1 MARYI
6 PLQAKLDEIEEQGKR
21 LLRRKEYL
29 ERERDFLV
37 DSLIDRPIKNMEAQ
51 HHLVDEWSKEIDRVD
66 ESLGYLRNEYKRYK
80 EIQKKQMCNNQK
92 QTKNGRFK

>member
-6 PLQAKLDEIEEQGKR
+6 PLQDKLDEIEEQGKR

-51 HHLVDEWSKEIDRVD
+51 HHLVGEWSKEIDRVD
-66 ESLGYLRNEYKRYK
+66 ESLGYLRNEYKRYE

>member
-6 PLQAKLDEIEEQGKR
+6 PLQDKLDEIEEQGKR

-80 EIQKKQMCNNQK
+80 EIHKKQMCNNQK

>member
-6 PLQAKLDEIEEQGKR
+6 PLQDKLDEIEEQGKR

-80 EIQKKQMCNNQK
+80 EIQNKQMCNNQK

>member
-1 MARYI
+1 
-6 PLQAKLDEIEEQGKR
+6 
-21 LLRRKEYL
+21 
-29 ERERDFLV
+29 
-37 DSLIDRPIKNMEAQ
+37 MEAQ

-80 EIQKKQMCNNQK
+80 EIQNKQMCNNQK